1 MATIKVTCGII
12 FNDEDK
18 VFLCR
23 RNPEKSMGGYWEFPG
38 GKVEEGES
46 YEECLKR
53 ELLEELD
60 MDVRVKDHFI
70 TVKHD
75 YGTFEIELIAFIC
88 HFQTSSF
95 ALMDHDRYEWV
106 KVSNLLDKELAPAD
120 VPIWNSLIAR
130 AN

>member
-23 RNPEKSMGGYWEFPG
+23 RKPEKSMGGYWEFPG

-53 ELLEELD
+53 ELFEELD
-60 MDVRVKDHFI
+60 MDVRVNDHFI
-70 TVKHD
+70 TVQHD

-95 ALMDHDRYEWV
+95 VLMDHDRYGWV
-106 KVSNLLDKELAPAD
+106 KISNLLDKELAPAD

-130 AN
+130 FC

>member
-1 MATIKVTCGII
+1 MQKASLRLIQHITSIWKTSVTTGSLTATIKVACGII
-12 FNDEDK
+12 FNDEDE

-23 RNPEKSMGGYWEFPG
+23 RNHEKSIGGYWEFPG

-46 YEECLKR
+46 YDECLKR

-70 TVKHD
+70 TVQHD
-75 YGTFEIELIAFIC
+75 YRTFETGLIAFIC

-95 ALMDHDRYEWV
+95 ALMDHDRY
-106 KVSNLLDKELAPAD
+106 
-120 VPIWNSLIAR
+120 
-130 AN
+130 